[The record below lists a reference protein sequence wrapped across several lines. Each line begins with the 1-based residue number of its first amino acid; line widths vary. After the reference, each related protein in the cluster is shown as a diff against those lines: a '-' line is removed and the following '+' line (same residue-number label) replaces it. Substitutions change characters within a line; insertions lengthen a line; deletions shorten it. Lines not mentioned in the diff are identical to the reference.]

1 MSDDDLDLDEPTPP
15 RQQPPAEPAGDVDE
29 YTSPVVNW
37 RELDPADAGPIWEE
51 LDEWVRWARY
61 RYDLRMLQPC
71 WFKHPI
77 VVEQL
82 SALHTA
88 WTVLFDQ
95 EDSGLGPVT
104 FLERVHGAH
113 EVLRPAMQGCT
124 LREHRYVALQDWP
137 AACTSSEWGTL
148 INGPWPPAT

>member
-1 MSDDDLDLDEPTPP
+1 MSDDDLDFDEPTPR
-15 RQQPPAEPAGDVDE
+15 RQQPPAEPAEDVDE

-88 WTVLFDQ
+88 WTVLFSD
-95 EDSGLGPVT
+95 EDSGMGPIT
-104 FLERVHGAH
+104 FLEKVHEA
-113 EVLRPAMQGCT
+113 EQVLRPAIQGCSMRECHFVA
-124 LREHRYVALQDWP
+124 LREWPDAADDGAWTAL
-137 AACTSSEWGTL
+137 TR
-148 INGPWPPAT
+148 